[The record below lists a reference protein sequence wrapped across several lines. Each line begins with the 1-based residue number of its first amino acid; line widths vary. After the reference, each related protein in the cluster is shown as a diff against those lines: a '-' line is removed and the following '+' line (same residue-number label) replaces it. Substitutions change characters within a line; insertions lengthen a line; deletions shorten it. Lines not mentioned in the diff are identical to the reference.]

1 MPIRILQQDI
11 TALSCDVIV
20 NPTDEHF
27 TGLGG
32 VDGAVHRAAGNRL
45 RKACDRLAPLAA
57 GEVCYTKG
65 YQLKSRYVIHTVGPR
80 WQGGAHNEA
89 ALLRGC
95 YTNALALSERLGAK
109 SIAFPLIAS
118 GTFGFPK
125 NQVLR
130 IALDAITAYLQNV
143 PNEPD
148 VTLCVRD
155 RGAYS
160 LKEESGLKAFLA
172 GREPQ
177 ERPDTVL
184 PCAPLAPQ
192 AAEDGQQ
199 TILADFQPC
208 ELPKESAPLSRFAF
222 DRASVEPDNGEF
234 DAYEAP
240 IGDGGFDS
248 DSDSSFDVDLS
259 GGLTASYA
267 MPFETDEVSYK
278 SSASKSAAPRAAE
291 LKKQAPPLFAAPGR
305 LKAEMPCESLEDW
318 LKKQDDS
325 FAVTLLK
332 LIDKKGLTD
341 VECYKRANVSRKTF
355 SKINTQ
361 KNYKPSK
368 QTVLAFAVGL
378 QLTLEETETLLR
390 SAGFSLSRSYTADK
404 IVEYFIRTGN
414 YDIFEINAALYQY
427 DQVLLGC

>member
-148 VTLCVRD
+148 VTLCVLD

-177 ERPDTVL
+177 EETGAAL
-184 PCAPLAPQ
+184 PCAASAIQIQ
-192 AAEDGQQ
+192 ADEPENSSAARDLPTGRVLFSRSAFNRAAVEEYEAEDGDV
-199 TILADFQPC
+199 LAFAEDRDFESNCEADLKELSEPLFDAEEAPC
-208 ELPKESAPLSRFAF
+208 ERSLPMA
-222 DRASVEPDNGEF
+222 
-234 DAYEAP
+234 
-240 IGDGGFDS
+240 
-248 DSDSSFDVDLS
+248 
-259 GGLTASYA
+259 
-267 MPFETDEVSYK
+267 
-278 SSASKSAAPRAAE
+278 AAPRTAE